1 MKQAVHFGA
10 GNIGRGFI
18 GDLLHES
25 GYHITFID
33 INEDLVKN
41 LNESHEYE
49 LYLIDHDY
57 GKKTINN
64 VSAIA
69 MKDTEKIVD
78 AICNADLITTSV
90 WANNLPKVAPII
102 AEGLKLRWIQNKPK
116 INVIACENAMFATQI
131 LKKAMIDC
139 AVDIDEIMLDKV
151 AAYPSTA
158 VDRVVLGDNKEGK
171 PVVNIADY
179 HELAIEKDKLVNS
192 EELPM
197 KSAKYTDNLQKYLQ
211 RKLYIV
217 NCGHAFAGYIGY
229 INGYKNARD
238 VFLYNPFVE
247 QVKEAML
254 EAAAFIE
261 NEYDFSH
268 EEMLEYVDFAVKRY
282 QAKGVD
288 YDITMVTRS
297 PIRKL
302 GANDRMVGPCLGC
315 EKYNLKNEF
324 LLKGIAL
331 IFLLDNDDA
340 EAVQLQEYIKENGI
354 EKAIE
359 HFTTIQQNTRMF
371 TTILN
376 YYQEG
381 KLVRDKYRK

>member
-41 LNESHEYE
+41 LNEAHEYE

-139 AVDIDEIMLDKV
+139 AVDIDEVMLDKV

-192 EELPM
+192 EER
-197 KSAKYTDNLQKYLQ
+197 AH
-211 RKLYIV
+211 V
-217 NCGHAFAGYIGY
+217 
-229 INGYKNARD
+229 
-238 VFLYNPFVE
+238 
-247 QVKEAML
+247 
-254 EAAAFIE
+254 
-261 NEYDFSH
+261 
-268 EEMLEYVDFAVKRY
+268 
-282 QAKGVD
+282 
-288 YDITMVTRS
+288 
-297 PIRKL
+297 
-302 GANDRMVGPCLGC
+302 
-315 EKYNLKNEF
+315 
-324 LLKGIAL
+324 
-331 IFLLDNDDA
+331 
-340 EAVQLQEYIKENGI
+340 
-354 EKAIE
+354 
-359 HFTTIQQNTRMF
+359 
-371 TTILN
+371 
-376 YYQEG
+376 
-381 KLVRDKYRK
+381 